1 MEQQIKNDMKIKIYH
16 HDEIVSLEYN
26 EAPDALP
33 EGLLF
38 DGSHHQLVWK
48 GEAKELNLSEAEN
61 DQKLL
66 ENLFSI
72 SGSGKMPDFLI
83 ERYRPIGYGDIV
95 IIDKR
100 AYVCR
105 TKDWLAIEAF
115 PAASIRN
122 AGEFRLLEKLHETAR
137 LWQEREF
144 AANDAMENH
153 DEGSP
158 DWTIFN
164 ERRLIYKKCGE
175 ELSITLIK
183 HHGEM
188 LSKDN
193 IRIDKESEDFVEKM
207 TM

>member
-1 MEQQIKNDMKIKIYH
+1 MKIKIYH
-16 HDEIVSLEYN
+16 HDEIVSPNYN
-26 EAPDALP
+26 AASDELP
-33 EGLLF
+33 EGILF
-38 DGSHHQLVWK
+38 DGSHHRLVWK
-48 GEAKELNLSEAEN
+48 GEEKDLNLSEAEK
-61 DQKLL
+61 DQMLL

-72 SGSGKMPDFLI
+72 SGGGKIPGFLI
-83 ERYRPIGYGDIV
+83 ERYRPLGYGDVV

-105 TKDWLAIEAF
+105 TKDWLPIEAF
-115 PAASIRN
+115 PTASIRN

-153 DEGSP
+153 EEGSP

-164 ERRLIYKKCGE
+164 ERRLAYQKCGE
-175 ELSITLIK
+175 EINLVIVK
-183 HHGEM
+183 HQSEM

-193 IRIDKESEDFVEKM
+193 IRIEKDREDFVEKM
-207 TM
+207 TMKTSDKN